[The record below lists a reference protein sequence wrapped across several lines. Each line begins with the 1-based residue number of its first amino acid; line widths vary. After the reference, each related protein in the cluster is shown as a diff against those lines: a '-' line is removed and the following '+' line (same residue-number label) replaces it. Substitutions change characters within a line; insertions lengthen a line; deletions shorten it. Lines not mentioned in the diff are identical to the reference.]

1 MIDGRRL
8 AAGIGVMLCSLGLV
22 GRAAA
27 AERLD
32 VPVRGKTIAL
42 TVYRPATRRDGPK
55 GTIFMGSG
63 DVGWVGLAPAMAE
76 YLSADGY
83 IVIGVNVRQ
92 YLSAFTAGSAH
103 LQPADVPGDYG
114 IVAAYLRNRQL
125 LTAPVV
131 LSGVSEGAALSVLA
145 ASSPTNHAWVNGVIT
160 MGLPATAELAW
171 RWSDFTAWITKK
183 DADEPSFA
191 ARDYIGAVSPLP
203 LAMIQSR
210 KDEYVPEA
218 DYRAL
223 ESAAGGPK
231 KLTLIDASNHRFT
244 DRIPELR
251 REFISALGWVA
262 NRLLAPQI
270 AASPPY

>member
-1 MIDGRRL
+1 MIGDRPL
-8 AAGIGVMLCSLGLV
+8 AATIVVLLCSLASAGS
-22 GRAAA
+22 AAG
-27 AERLD
+27 AERVD
-32 VPVRGKTIAL
+32 VPVRGKTMAL
-42 TVYRPATRRDGPK
+42 TIYRPAPRRDGAK

-125 LTAPVV
+125 LAAPVV

-145 ASSPTNHAWVNGVIT
+145 ASSPANHAWVNGVIT

-171 RWSDFTAWITKK
+171 RWSDFTAWITNM

-223 ESAAGGPK
+223 ETAARGPK

-251 REFISALGWVA
+251 REFMSALGWVGSQ
-262 NRLLAPQI
+262 LLASQV
-270 AASPPY
+270 AASPPF